1 MIESPCS
8 ILKGVGSKVS
18 DKLKLLGINTVQD
31 ILFHLPLRYED
42 RTSVKKIN
50 SLKTDDTALIEGVVV
65 DGKINY
71 GGRRSFVF
79 TIEDD
84 TGSLKLRLFYFGQSQ
99 VQQLSKKGLKIRC
112 FGSVKM
118 IGRSL
123 EIVHPEYKII
133 SGDEP
138 EPVEKAL
145 TPVYS
150 TVNGLSQKV
159 MRKLVCQALE
169 RIKPHK
175 QEIELLAKDILDELK
190 LPTVF
195 SALQAVHQLPV
206 GFDANDFINR
216 LAFEELLAHQLSLRK
231 VRQDQRLNNAYKLSP
246 SKKLLPAFLENLSF
260 HLTAAQQ
267 RVIAEMTQDFSVAH
281 PMLRLVQGDVGSG
294 KTVVAAAA
302 VLTAIESGAQ
312 AAMMAPTELL
322 AEQHFRNFSSWF
334 DVLGVRVEW
343 LSGSVRGKARKAAL
357 QNIQDGTAQLIVGT
371 HALFQEEVRYKKLG
385 LVVIDEQHR
394 FGVHQRLAFY
404 EKGKNNDVVPH
415 QLVMT
420 ATPIPRTLTMTAYAD
435 LDCSVI
441 DELPPGRSPVVTIVV
456 DNERREEI
464 IEKAKHHC
472 ESRQQVYWVCPLID
486 ESEVLQCQAAEKTH
500 EFLSQ
505 SLPEIEIGLVHGRM
519 NASEKEKVMSAFKRG
534 ELSVLV
540 ATTVIEVGVDVPN
553 ATLMIIENPER
564 MGLSQLHQLRGRVG
578 RGQKQSYCV
587 LLYQKPLA
595 QIARERLNII
605 RETQDGF
612 EIARKDLEIR
622 GPGEVLGTRQTGL
635 TNFRIADLLR
645 DQLLIPKAQRAAAII
660 LSHYPGVTESIVSRW
675 IVQNSNYIE
684 V

>member
-1 MIESPCS
+1 MIASPCS

-18 DKLKLLGINTVQD
+18 DKLKLLGINTIQD
-31 ILFHLPLRYED
+31 ILFHLPSRYED
-42 RTSVKKIN
+42 RTSVKKIG
-50 SLKTDDTALIEGVVV
+50 SLKPDDSALVEGVVTE
-65 DGKINY
+65 GKIQY

-84 TGSLKLRLFYFGQSQ
+84 TGVLKLRLFYFSQSQ
-99 VQQLSKKGLKIRC
+99 AQQLSKKGLKIRC

-133 SGDEP
+133 SEDDV
-138 EPVEKAL
+138 EPVEKTL

-150 TVNGLSQKV
+150 TVNGLSQKA
-159 MRKLVCQALE
+159 MRKLVGQALK
-169 RIKPHK
+169 RIKPHA
-175 QEIELLAKDILDELK
+175 QEIELLPKEILEQLR

-195 SALQAVHQLPV
+195 SALNTVHQLPV
-206 GFDANDFINR
+206 GEDATDLINR
-216 LAFEELLAHQLSLRK
+216 LSFEELLAHQLSLRK
-231 VRQDQRLNNAYKLSP
+231 TRVEQRSHSAYQFSE
-246 SKKLLPAFLENLSF
+246 SKKLLPDFLKNLSF
-260 HLTAAQQ
+260 SLTAAQS
-267 RVIAEMTQDFSVAH
+267 RVIAEMTEDFAMAQ

-302 VLTAIESGAQ
+302 ILTAIEAGSQ

-322 AEQHFRNFSSWF
+322 AEQHFRNFFSWF
-334 DVLGVRVEW
+334 EALGIQVEW
-343 LSGSVRGKARKAAL
+343 LSGSVRGKLRKNAL
-357 QNIQDGTAQLIVGT
+357 QNIQDGSAQLIVGT
-371 HALFQEEVRYKKLG
+371 HALFQEEVQYNKLG

-404 EKGKNNDVVPH
+404 EKGKSDDVVPH

-441 DELPPGRSPVVTIVV
+441 DELPPGRSPVVTLVV

-464 IEKAKHHC
+464 IAKVINHC
-472 ESRQQVYWVCPLID
+472 QSGQQVYWVCPLID

-500 EFLSQ
+500 EYLSQ
-505 SLPEIEIGLVHGRM
+505 CLPGIAIGLVHGRM
-519 NASEKEKVMSAFKRG
+519 SASEKEKIMSAFKRA
-534 ELSVLV
+534 ELNVLV

-578 RGQKQSYCV
+578 RGQMQSFCV
-587 LLYQKPLA
+587 LLYQKPLG
-595 QIARERLNII
+595 QIARDRLNII

-612 EIARKDLEIR
+612 EIAKKDLEIR

-635 TNFRIADLLR
+635 MNFRIADLLR
-645 DQLLIPKAQRAAAII
+645 DQLLIPKAQRAAEII
-660 LSHYPGVTESIVSRW
+660 LSRYPGVIEPIMSRW
-675 IVQNSNYIE
+675 ISQNSDYIE